1 MIGYCTPNI
10 SQMRVCNADLGF
22 AGFRA
27 AGAGMLLTRG
37 GGMLLRALV
46 FAGLAFT
53 ALAFVLGAV
62 DFRFFAAALGAF
74 DLGETDLDGAFGARL
89 VFALGA
95 TDLRF
100 LAGAFVV
107 LF

>member
-1 MIGYCTPNI
+1 
-10 SQMRVCNADLGF
+10 
-22 AGFRA
+22 
-27 AGAGMLLTRG
+27 
-37 GGMLLRALV
+37 
-46 FAGLAFT
+46 LAFT